1 MHGWRHNYKQRKTL
15 VLLLREKALPLEAQV
30 PNITTKRLRHHR
42 RSLVDIP
49 RILRRRMTSSSS
61 GQVAARAS

>member
-1 MHGWRHNYKQRKTL
+1 MHGWRHNYKPRKTL
-15 VLLLREKALPLEAQV
+15 VLLLLREEALPLEAQV

-49 RILRRRMTSSSS
+49 RILHRRMTSSS